1 MPEDLTRVV
10 VKWNYLEALEE
21 VARLAEVNR
30 VKDDVFTTAR
40 LVEAL
45 EHLDRVKEKEG
56 IKA

>member
-21 VARLAEVNR
+21 VARWAEVNR

>member
-1 MPEDLTRVV
+1 MPADYTRVV
-10 VKWNYLEALEE
+10 VKWDYLAALEE
-21 VARLAEVNR
+21 VARLAELNR
-30 VKDDVFTTAR
+30 VKDDVFTLAK

>member
-1 MPEDLTRVV
+1 MPEDLSRVV
-10 VKWNYLEALEE
+10 VKWDYLTALEE
-21 VARLAEVNR
+21 VARLAELNR
-30 VKDDVFTTAR
+30 VKDDVFTLAR